1 MFSLEVIKLEEVSL
15 KIIKEKEEVFVQ
27 FYDDDIIDKK
37 FKINI
42 DIQKND
48 LKIRFNKKIR
58 IFDL

>member
-42 DIQKND
+42 DIQKED